1 MRSPPTA
8 IASPPG
14 GVRAGLSWEP
24 WVMSD
29 HSLMDT
35 GDLERLLASPA
46 SPALGPSLRPLLI
59 RQPERQS
66 RRRRAQQ
73 GRERRGRWRS
83 LRGGAW
89 PREEIPQPLLA
100 AAQRLP
106 RRRQR
111 RRQHVRRRAG
121 GRGGARL
128 LARQPRRR
136 QEDQA
141 RAGVRALAVGLPLLL
156 RLRVRVSASRPLD
169 AVRRAP
175 LVAPG
180 SVGVAAFQPS
190 LALPPTNPYLPT
202 CPMRSLVS
210 RRPAVAGLAAAAE
223 STKLSMTL
231 CCGLCICCC
240 SLSMSR
246 LSERANPHTGS
257 RESTLS

>member
-1 MRSPPTA
+1 
-8 IASPPG
+8 
-14 GVRAGLSWEP
+14 
-24 WVMSD
+24 MSD

-46 SPALGPSLRPLLI
+46 SPARRPVYRKAAFGDAPGDECNGLISLEAVPCGGPPSAPPSAPSSYDNLSASPAAVE
-59 RQPERQS
+59 PSKGANGGADGAACAAER
-66 RRRRAQQ
+66 
-73 GRERRGRWRS
+73 GHERRSRNLSSLLRS
-83 LRGGAW
+83 VS
-89 PREEIPQPLLA
+89 LA
-100 AAQRLP
+100 AAS
-106 RRRQR
+106 
-111 RRQHVRRRAG
+111 AAASTF
-121 GRGGARL
+121 GAEPVAEA
-128 LARQPRRR
+128 AR
-136 QEDQA
+136 
-141 RAGVRALAVGLPLLL
+141 
-156 RLRVRVSASRPLD
+156 
-169 AVRRAP
+169 
-175 LVAPG
+175 G

-257 RESTLS
+257 RESTLSIGIY